1 MPNLN
6 LKPLLNWKFY
16 IWLVV
21 ATVSVLLVTPFIV
34 VRWFSESI
42 EGKLST
48 TLTKLTQRLSN
59 WVKES

>member
-21 ATVSVLLVTPFIV
+21 SIVSILLVTPFTIV
-34 VRWFSESI
+34 SWLSESI
-42 EGKLST
+42 EVKLDN

-59 WVKES
+59 WAKS